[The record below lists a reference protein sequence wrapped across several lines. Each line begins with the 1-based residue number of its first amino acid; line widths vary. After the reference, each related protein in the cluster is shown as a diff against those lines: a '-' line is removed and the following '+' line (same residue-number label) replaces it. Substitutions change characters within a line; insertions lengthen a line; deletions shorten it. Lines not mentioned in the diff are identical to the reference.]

1 MLQILTPF
9 RIGTLDPRHRSLKQ
23 LKNLNSSALILLY
36 FSFRKTTLCYVSPS
50 LDLQISLVI
59 NVYFLIHFFV
69 YLENGGIFELKFWR
83 SEKNWLVQP
92 QQHVSTWQQHIFA
105 CEVSRKNWMCF
116 LHTFAAIK
124 FNKEQYRTKLQL
136 MYIWNIHF
144 TDCISDIIL
153 SWTYIRQGNDQKNA
167 TYVRVNIEINKYT
180 WHIIKVR

>member
-69 YLENGGIFELKFWR
+69 YLENGGRFKLKFWR

-92 QQHVSTWQQHIFA
+92 QQHVSTWQQHILA
-105 CEVSRKNWMCF
+105 CEVSRKNWECF
-116 LHTFAAIK
+116 LHTFASIK
-124 FNKEQYRTKLQL
+124 FNKEQHRTRLQL
-136 MYIWNIHF
+136 KSIYSEKATKF
-144 TDCISDIIL
+144 CKISTNYL
-153 SWTYIRQGNDQKNA
+153 TGST
-167 TYVRVNIEINKYT
+167 
-180 WHIIKVR
+180 